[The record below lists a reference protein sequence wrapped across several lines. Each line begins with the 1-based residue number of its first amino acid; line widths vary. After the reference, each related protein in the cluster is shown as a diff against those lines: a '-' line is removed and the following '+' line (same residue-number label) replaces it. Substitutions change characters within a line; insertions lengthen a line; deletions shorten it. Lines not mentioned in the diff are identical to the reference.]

1 MSGRDDMVMRPTLEE
16 VHGTDA
22 ATRGRVSRRIQEQE
36 SGRGLFS
43 RLARRR
49 AAERL
54 ARRRV
59 GRAGVRNLAG
69 RRTMGMALR
78 STAGRAL
85 AAAGKTGRF
94 MLNPATATGMLG
106 LFAATYA
113 ASRMTGA
120 TFSEVGQF
128 LNNNLLGDID
138 DEGRARTMAAEKI
151 LSDPNVAAHIG
162 RRGQIDAEVKQAVEL
177 MYQAERPQQT
187 GGSQLATA
195 FPAIDDFELYL
206 RAIERGFSKG
216 WDASYGNEAAVRI
229 IEMMS
234 RMKGEGIVPGASK

>member
-1 MSGRDDMVMRPTLEE
+1 MSGRDDMILRPTLEE

-59 GRAGVRNLAG
+59 GQAGVRNLAG
-69 RRTMGMALR
+69 RRTAGMALR

-94 MLNPATATGMLG
+94 LLNPGTAIGMVA
-106 LFAATYA
+106 LFAAGYA
-113 ASRMTGA
+113 ASRATGT
-120 TFSEVGQF
+120 TFSELGQF
-128 LNNNLLGDID
+128 LNNTLLGDID
-138 DEGRARTMAAEKI
+138 DEARARTMSAERVI
-151 LSDPNVAAHIG
+151 SDPNIAAHIG
-162 RRGQIDAEVKQAVEL
+162 RRGQVDAEFKQAVQL
-177 MYQAERPQQT
+177 MYEAERPEQIGASKLT
-187 GGSQLATA
+187 TE

-206 RAIERGFSKG
+206 RAIERGFSSG
-216 WDASYGNEAAVRI
+216 WNAREGNEAARRLLQLI
-229 IEMMS
+229 DQMNN
-234 RMKGEGIVPGASK
+234 EGLTPGASK

>member
-1 MSGRDDMVMRPTLEE
+1 MSGRDDMILRPTLED

-69 RRTMGMALR
+69 RRTAGMALR

-94 MLNPATATGMLG
+94 MLNPATAAGMVG
-106 LFAATYA
+106 LFAASYA
-113 ASRMTGA
+113 ASRMSGA
-120 TFSEVGQF
+120 SFSEVGQF
-128 LNNNLLGDID
+128 LNNTLLGDID
-138 DEGRARTMAAEKI
+138 DEGRARTMAAEKVI
-151 LSDPNVAAHIG
+151 SDPNVAAFIG
-162 RRGQIDAEVKQAVEL
+162 RRGQVDSDMRKAVEL
-177 MYQAERPQQT
+177 MYESERPQQI
-187 GGSQLATA
+187 GASQLATA

-206 RAIERGFSKG
+206 RAIERGFSSG
-216 WDASYGNEAAVRI
+216 WDAR
-229 IEMMS
+229 
-234 RMKGEGIVPGASK
+234 EGSESARRLLELIDQMNSEGLVPGAGK